1 MIGNIASLDVELQ
14 DHKNATNMTVSDMES
29 RIANNTIQ
37 STNMLQQMNNITNS
51 FASDLDAFKNVT
63 NITFSDLI
71 DSFVSVLIYNQFIDI
86 ELRIFFS

>member
-1 MIGNIASLDVELQ
+1 MGNIASLDVELQ

-37 STNMLQQMNNITNS
+37 STNMLLQQMNNITNS

-71 DSFVSVLIYNQFIDI
+71 DSIVSVLIYVGIINSLI
-86 ELRIFFS
+86 LN